1 MYKLSYIQSG
11 QYQVEEFGKKEE
23 RDARHDELAMTNR
36 TANRDEKYLQLT
48 TF

>member
-11 QYQVEEFGKKEE
+11 QYTVEGFDSKEE
-23 RDARHDELAMTNR
+23 RDTRHAELAMSNS